1 MSSNLAAVTAWSND
15 FNFDKYVTREF
26 ETLAKKGDVLI
37 IFSTSGGNIKK
48 QSLNLINL
56 AKYAKKILMRLFAY
70 WERVVEN

>member
-1 MSSNLAAVTAWSND
+1 MFND

-48 QSLNLINL
+48 NNL
-56 AKYAKKILMRLFAY
+56 
-70 WERVVEN
+70 